1 MNASH
6 AALHRIR
13 SIALTLALLT
23 GATACSPDRD
33 PALSLTIWEQMEPA
47 EQTLLAEH
55 LAQFEARHPGVRV
68 DVVHFETENLR
79 NNFQTAALARTGPD
93 LVYGPSDHV
102 GPFSIMGL
110 IEPLESL
117 VPADSLALFLD
128 DAKPSL
134 GGVVYRLADQVG
146 NHLTLVRNTTLVPDA
161 PRDTDELLAVAR
173 ANTVDVDG
181 DGRTDRYG
189 LVLNLN
195 EPFWLVPWLGGYGGW
210 VMDENAVPT
219 LDSEAMEGALAFV
232 RRLVDAG
239 VVPPSC
245 DYPLAD
251 TLFKQGNAAMIIN
264 GPWSWQ
270 TYREQG
276 IDVGLSAIPRVTE
289 TGRWPQPATS
299 SKGYSVNRWVP
310 EERRELVVDLLL
322 FLTSAEV
329 VGRMSRELGT
339 LPPRFD
345 VAEWPLIK
353 GDVTLQA
360 SWDQLVKGRLMPVVP
375 EMRVIWDV
383 MRPGLQ
389 QVVSGS
395 ATPAEA
401 AARMQQQALR
411 KIEEMKL

>member
-1 MNASH
+1 MERRAS
-6 AALHRIR
+6 LV
-13 SIALTLALLT
+13 LVLALVLAL
-23 GATACSPDRD
+23 GSCAPSRD
-33 PALSLTIWEQMEPA
+33 EAHHVTIWEQMEPA
-47 EQTLLAEH
+47 EQALLAEH
-55 LAQFEARHPGVRV
+55 IAVFEEEHPGVTV

-110 IEPLESL
+110 IEPLENL
-117 VPADSLALFLD
+117 VPADTLALYLD

-134 GGVVYRLADQVG
+134 EGVVYRLADQVG
-146 NHLTLVRNTTLVPDA
+146 NHLTLVRNTAFVPEA
-161 PRDTDELLAVAR
+161 PTDTEELLAIAR
-173 ANTVDVDG
+173 AHTVDEDG

-189 LVLNLN
+189 LVFNLN

-210 VMDENAVPT
+210 VMDEHARPT
-219 LDSEAMEGALAFV
+219 LDSEGMRGALTLV
-232 RRLVDAG
+232 RRFVDAG

-251 TLFKQGNAAMIIN
+251 TLFKQGDAAMIIN

-276 IDVGLSAIPRVTE
+276 IDIALSPIPRVSE
-289 TGRWPQPATS
+289 TGEWPKPATS

-310 EERRELVVDLLL
+310 ESRRELVVELLL
-322 FLTSAEV
+322 HLTSAPV
-329 VGRMSRELGT
+329 VGRVSLELGA
-339 LPPRFD
+339 LPSRVD
-345 VAEWPLIK
+345 VARWPRIQE
-353 GDVTLQA
+353 DPTLQA

-389 QVVSGS
+389 RVVSGS
-395 ATPAEA
+395 ATPDEA
-401 AARMQQQALR
+401 AARMQEEALR

>member
-1 MNASH
+1 MLSY
-6 AALHRIR
+6 R
-13 SIALTLALLT
+13 TLLVLLLVT
-23 GATACSPDRD
+23 ACAACSPDRD
-33 PALSLTIWEQMEPA
+33 RARTLTIWEQMEPA
-47 EQTLLAEH
+47 EQKLLAEH
-55 LAQFEARHPGVRV
+55 IAVFETRHPGVRV
-68 DVVHFETENLR
+68 EVVHFETENLR

-110 IEPLESL
+110 IEPLEGL
-117 VPADSLALFLD
+117 VPADTLALYLD
-128 DAKPSL
+128 DAKPML
-134 GGVVYRLADQVG
+134 EDVVYRLADQVG
-146 NHLTLVRNTTLVPDA
+146 NHLTLVRNTALVPVA
-161 PRDTDELLAVAR
+161 PRDTEELLEMAL
-173 ANTVDVDG
+173 ANTVDLDG

-210 VMDENAVPT
+210 VMDDDAQPT
-219 LDSEAMEGALAFV
+219 LDSPAMQGALAFV

-276 IDVGLSAIPRVTE
+276 LSIGLSAIPMVVE
-289 TGRWPQPATS
+289 TGLWPQPATS

-310 EERRELVVDLLL
+310 EERRALVVELLM

-329 VGRMSRELGT
+329 VGRISRELGT

-345 VAEWPLIK
+345 VGEWPWIA
-353 GDVTLQA
+353 GDPTLQA

-395 ATPAEA
+395 ATPAQA